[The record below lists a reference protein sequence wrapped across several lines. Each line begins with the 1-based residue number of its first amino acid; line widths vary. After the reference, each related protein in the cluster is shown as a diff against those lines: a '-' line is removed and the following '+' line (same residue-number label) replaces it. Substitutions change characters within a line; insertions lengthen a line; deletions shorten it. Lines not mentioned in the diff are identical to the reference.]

1 MKGRWREAKI
11 ARTSRITSR
20 TSSGRHVIQGALVGP
35 AIGKSGWIVA
45 RKRGVA
51 MISIPGPG
59 SGRNWLAKSMSAC
72 DTARMTA
79 LSRALARWDPI
90 RVAAAAL
97 GLAMLLL
104 VAAYGVSLTVAS
116 FTPGAAVSVVPLFL
130 NMGSSCRRRCRWGAG
145 DWWHSCPDAA
155 LEALR
160 WRSAG
165 WESRACT
172 PHFPPSL
179 RGWLLSRVTRAARS

>member
-20 TSSGRHVIQGALVGP
+20 TSSGRHLIQEALLGP

-59 SGRNWLAKSMSAC
+59 SGRNWVAKSMSAC

-79 LSRALARWDPI
+79 LSRALARGDPI

-97 GLAMLLL
+97 RLVVLL
-104 VAAYGVSLTVAS
+104 VAAGSGGSLTVA
-116 FTPGAAVSVVPLFL
+116 
-130 NMGSSCRRRCRWGAG
+130 
-145 DWWHSCPDAA
+145 
-155 LEALR
+155 
-160 WRSAG
+160 
-165 WESRACT
+165 
-172 PHFPPSL
+172 
-179 RGWLLSRVTRAARS
+179 